1 MKNIFRPI
9 ALILFAMSFAG
20 IALPVLGHEFW
31 LEPQKFQPET
41 GATVQV
47 KLRNGM
53 KFSGIE
59 LGYFDDRTV
68 VFDIIQNGT
77 RTPVQA
83 RAGDFPAFSKSA
95 LTDGLIVL
103 IYQSKFSKL
112 QYNKFEKFAA
122 FVEHKSFDGVVERHK
137 ERGLPMERFN
147 EVYTRFCKTLIGVGA
162 GAGQDA
168 ATGMETEFIALT
180 NPYTDDL
187 SDGFTVQVLYQGA
200 PRVDAQ
206 VEVFERAPDNTVTV
220 TYHRTDDQG
229 HATVPVKPGH
239 TYLFD
244 AVVLREPA
252 QTLADE
258 TNAVW
263 ESLWASLTFATP
275 N

>member
-1 MKNIFRPI
+1 MN
-9 ALILFAMSFAG
+9 
-20 IALPVLGHEFW
+20 
-31 LEPQKFQPET
+31 
-41 GATVQV
+41 
-47 KLRNGM
+47 
-53 KFSGIE
+53 FSGVE
-59 LGYFDDRTV
+59 LGYFDNRTET
-68 VFDIIQNGT
+68 FAMIRNGR
-77 RTPVQA
+77 RTAVDA
-83 RAGDFPAFSKSA
+83 RAGDFPAYSGIA
-95 LTDGLIVL
+95 PDDGLMVL
-103 IYQSKFSKL
+103 IYQSKFSTV
-112 QYNKFEKFAA
+112 QYSEFEKFAA
-122 FVEHKSFDGVVERHK
+122 FVKHKSFDGAIERHK
-137 ERGLPMERFN
+137 ERGLPMERFS
-147 EVYTRFCKTLIGVGA
+147 EVYTRFCKTLIGVGT

-168 ATGMETEFIALT
+168 ATGMETEFVALT

-200 PRVDAQ
+200 SRVDAQ

-244 AVVLREPA
+244 AVVLREPS

-263 ESLWASLTFATP
+263 ESLWASLTFSTP

>member
-1 MKNIFRPI
+1 
-9 ALILFAMSFAG
+9 MSFAG
-20 IALPVLGHEFW
+20 IALPVFGHEFW
-31 LEPQKFQPET
+31 LEAQKFQPET
-41 GATVQV
+41 GAPVQV

-53 KFSGIE
+53 KFKGME
-59 LGYFDDRTV
+59 LGYFDDRIE

-83 RAGDFPAFSKSA
+83 RAGDFPVFSKVVDA
-95 LTDGLIVL
+95 DGLMVL
-103 IYQSKFSKL
+103 VYQSKFSIL
-112 QYNKFEKFAA
+112 QYNKFEKFEA
-122 FVEHKSFDGVVERHK
+122 FVKHKSFTGALERHK
-137 ERGLPMERFN
+137 ERGLSTERFN
-147 EVYTRFCKTLIGVGA
+147 EAYTRYCKTLIGVGA
-162 GAGQDA
+162 GAGKDA

-187 SDGFTVQVLYQGA
+187 TGGFTVQVLYQGT

-206 VEVFERAPDNTVTV
+206 VEVFERTPDNTVIV
-220 TYHRTDDQG
+220 TYHRTNDQG
-229 HATVPVKPGH
+229 HATVPAKPGH

-252 QTLADE
+252 QTLADG

-263 ESLWASLTFATP
+263 ESLWASLTFSTP